1 MNSFLK
7 TIKEYG
13 NITELVE
20 NEILINIKTVNKKK
34 GHYLIREKQTNAN
47 LIVLEKGLVRGFY
60 NKDNKEINTWFAS
73 ENIIIGSTLPLFNNR
88 PSKENIQ
95 LLEDSCFHYMSNQKL
110 QELYSKYPDFN
121 TIGRRIAE
129 EYCLWLENRITS
141 LQVDSAEERYKKLL
155 NEFPDLLLRVSLG
168 QISSYLGIT
177 QETLSRIRK
186 NIITRF

>member
-1 MNSFLK
+1 
-7 TIKEYG
+7 
-13 NITELVE
+13 
-20 NEILINIKTVNKKK
+20 
-34 GHYLIREKQTNAN
+34 
-47 LIVLEKGLVRGFY
+47 
-60 NKDNKEINTWFAS
+60 
-73 ENIIIGSTLPLFNNR
+73 
-88 PSKENIQ
+88 
-95 LLEDSCFHYMSNQKL
+95 MSNQKL

-129 EYCLWLENRITS
+129 EYCLWLENRIAS